1 MKFEMWAGWG
11 AQESGLNCDLL
22 VFSEKWSLVRGTNIW
37 KHPEDLVWLGLL
49 GSLHHGPSTTAL
61 PSVFYQ
67 LPDVEL
73 FNLHE
78 NEFGA
83 QGGHIWKLFSEAQHN
98 SAVGKPALV
107 VIELLQLSQELVG
120 VEDFD
125 HLVTLQLVG
134 PILAQHSVATEEHTA
149 LAQPLDQDALSAA
162 VQQHATLQV
171 PKQLASDLPL
181 PLAGD
186 GVGWR
191 ETHQLQAL
199 EPVHL
204 GAVHTLVAQGQAAT
218 LRASGGGLAHQL
230 APVVEAD
237 DHLGEG

>member
-1 MKFEMWAGWG
+1 MWVGWG
-11 AQESGLNCDLL
+11 AQENGLNCDLL
-22 VFSEKWSLVRGTNIW
+22 VFSEKGSLVRGTNIW
-37 KHPEDLVWLGLL
+37 EHPEDLVWLGLL
-49 GSLHHGPSTTAL
+49 RRLHHGPSTTAL
-61 PSVFYQ
+61 PSFFHQ
-67 LPDVEL
+67 LPNVQL

-107 VIELLQLSQELVG
+107 VIELLQLSEELAG
-120 VEDFD
+120 IEDLD
-125 HLVTLQLVG
+125 HLITLQLVG
-134 PILAQHSVATEEHTA
+134 PILAQHSVATVEHTA
-149 LAQPLDQDALSAA
+149 LAQPLDQYALLAA

-171 PKQLASDLPL
+171 PEKLPSDLPL

-186 GVGWR
+186 GVSWR
-191 ETHQLQAL
+191 EAHHLQAL
-199 EPVHL
+199 EPIHL
-204 GAVHTLVAQGQAAT
+204 GTVQTRVAQGQAAT
-218 LRASGGGLAHQL
+218 LGASGGGLAHQL